1 VSPVSVIVIAAVPVT
16 APAVV
21 STIEVLVAVA
31 AGVEVAVN
39 DVTPL
44 AMEVTVPKKYPA
56 GMVSVM
62 VPPIG
67 TVVAGVNTRT
77 GLTEAPATPPEVME
91 VNAIP
96 AAPWTIATNVPAVL
110 VSMTVLALS
119 VVAAAMVPDA
129 P

>member
-1 VSPVSVIVIAAVPVT
+1 MSPVSVIVIAAVPVA

-44 AMEVTVPKKYPA
+44 AMDVTDPKKWPA
-56 GMVSVM
+56 GIVRVM

-67 TVVAGVNTRT
+67 TEVASEKLRT
-77 GLTEAPATPPEVME
+77 GLMDAPATPPDEME
-91 VNAIP
+91 VKMIP
-96 AAPWTIATNVPAVL
+96 VI
-110 VSMTVLALS
+110 
-119 VVAAAMVPDA
+119 AAAFKDA
-129 P
+129 DHPFPECALR